1 MPADSVFA
9 GAKFWAV
16 WKAVVARIVHEGV
29 GFWAVF
35 GPFRGDG
42 ARQTAQ
48 NSGTMAKMRAFFCKI
63 AQKMGRCARE
73 QGTEVR
79 SRVRHAGER
88 EARAFVCLAFVEPR
102 GYRVAHSCENARNRV
117 GGGARR

>member
-1 MPADSVFA
+1 MCTKGLGSGRFSGFYAAIGLGKPP
-9 GAKFWAV
+9 
-16 WKAVVARIVHEGV
+16 RI
-29 GFWAVF
+29 
-35 GPFRGDG
+35 
-42 ARQTAQ
+42 
-48 NSGTMAKMRAFFCKI
+48 SGTMAKTRAFFCKT

-88 EARAFVCLAFVEPR
+88 EARVFVCLAFVEPR